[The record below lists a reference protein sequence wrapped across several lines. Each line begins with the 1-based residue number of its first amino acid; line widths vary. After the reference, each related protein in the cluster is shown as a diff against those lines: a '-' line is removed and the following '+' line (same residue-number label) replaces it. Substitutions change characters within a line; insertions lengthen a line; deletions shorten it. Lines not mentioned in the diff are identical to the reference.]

1 MHAAAGDDRETELD
15 RPTYPL
21 RAAIGDGLVLFI
33 RRGSLLEALP
43 LPPRGQ
49 VVVGRDQA
57 ADVHVEDSRVSR
69 RHARLVREGDRVTV
83 EDLGSRN
90 GTWVAGTLVRGG
102 TAPLALGDV
111 VKVGA
116 LEISP
121 SRAMY
126 GAPARDHGD
135 GAPET
140 IVVDAAML
148 EVMEAAR
155 ILAHSCAAV
164 LVVGETGSGKDV
176 VIAEIH
182 RRGPRADKPL
192 VRVNCTALSDADA
205 EVQLATG
212 GGATAPGSLVERAR
226 GGTLVLDHV
235 GDLSAPAQARVLRLL
250 EEAGGEGG
258 RDLDIRFLATSQRDL
273 RDDARA
279 GRFREDLL
287 FRLEA
292 VHVAVPPLRQR
303 PVEISLFAQHFARAA
318 AGRPVDLTRDA
329 HVQLLRYDWPGN
341 VRELRNV
348 IEQAV
353 LLACDGTV
361 QLDRLPEAVRNAGGV
376 ERASAVV
383 RRRPRTAG
391 MQAEMDAIERRH
403 LTEALAAH
411 HGNRTRTASSLG
423 ISRRAL
429 LYKLAKHSIQ

>member
-1 MHAAAGDDRETELD
+1 
-15 RPTYPL
+15 
-21 RAAIGDGLVLFI
+21 
-33 RRGSLLEALP
+33 LLESLP
-43 LPPRGQ
+43 LPPHGE
-49 VVVGRDQA
+49 VVVGRDEA
-57 ADVHVEDSRVSR
+57 ADVQVDDSRVSR
-69 RHARLVREGDRVTV
+69 RHARLMREGDTMTV

-90 GTWVAGTLVRGG
+90 GTWVAGTLLRGG

-111 VKVGA
+111 VRVGA
-116 LEISP
+116 LELSP

-126 GAPARDHGD
+126 GAPGNDRGD
-135 GAPET
+135 ATPET
-140 IVVDAAML
+140 LVVDAAML
-148 EVMEAAR
+148 KVMEAAR
-155 ILAHSCAAV
+155 ILAHSNAPV

-182 RRGPRADKPL
+182 RRGPRADRPL

-205 EVQLATG
+205 EHQLATG
-212 GGATAPGSLVERAR
+212 TAGAAPGSLVERAR
-226 GGTLVLDHV
+226 GSTLVLDHV
-235 GDLSAPAQARVLRLL
+235 GDLTPAAQARVLRLL
-250 EEAGGEGG
+250 EEANGERG
-258 RDLDIRFLATSQRDL
+258 RDLDIRFLATSQHDL
-273 RDDARA
+273 RDEARA

-292 VHVAVPPLRQR
+292 VHVAVPPLRER
-303 PVEISLFAQHFARAA
+303 PVEISLFAQHFARCA

-353 LLACDGTV
+353 LLAGDGTV
-361 QLDRLPEAVRNAGGV
+361 QLDRLPEAVRNAGGAD
-376 ERASAVV
+376 RASTVI

-391 MQAEMDAIERRH
+391 IQAEMDAIERRH

-411 HGNRTRTASSLG
+411 QGNRTRTASSLG